1 MYFSLEL
8 PISEENRSIHDNFTE
23 SFDVVAYF
31 PTRRKRS
38 RSRRLR
44 FMRNYSR
51 WYARATR
58 AECNRTHKENP
69 LRSRSELSIKASDR
83 SIEINRA
90 LDRAENFNRR
100 WRRFHPSARR
110 SLNFSPR
117 NTQEMAVLTTISCAA
132 RVQNA
137 GREDDGSRNFPERDL
152 ALSIRGPFFTG
163 DIRPAG
169 HLIPGTRESELKSG
183 RQMDDEHKS
192 RYVAHVPEMPRI
204 YSGSGAFV
212 ETVNGTGVLIIT
224 ADKSKIYNR
233 PLWSRSILRTIY
245 LEINCKPFNG

>member
-1 MYFSLEL
+1 MREISVYFSLQL

-23 SFDVVAYF
+23 NSDGAAYF
-31 PTRRKRS
+31 PSRRKRS
-38 RSRRLR
+38 RRRRRLRLR

-100 WRRFHPSARR
+100 RRRFHPPQPSHPR
-110 SLNFSPR
+110 SLNFSPAQHTGNGR
-117 NTQEMAVLTTISCAA
+117 SNNYFLCG
-132 RVQNA
+132 A
-137 GREDDGSRNFPERDL
+137 GPKCRGRTEDDGSRNFPERDL

-163 DIRPAG
+163 DIRLAG

-192 RYVAHVPEMPRI
+192 RYVAHVPEMQ
-204 YSGSGAFV
+204 
-212 ETVNGTGVLIIT
+212 
-224 ADKSKIYNR
+224 
-233 PLWSRSILRTIY
+233 
-245 LEINCKPFNG
+245 

>member
-23 SFDVVAYF
+23 NSDGVAYF
-31 PTRRKRS
+31 STRRKRS
-38 RSRRLR
+38 RSRRCRRLR

-100 WRRFHPSARR
+100 RRRFHPPPPT
-110 SLNFSPR
+110 PR
-117 NTQEMAVLTTISCAA
+117 D
-132 RVQNA
+132 R
-137 GREDDGSRNFPERDL
+137 
-152 ALSIRGPFFTG
+152 
-163 DIRPAG
+163 
-169 HLIPGTRESELKSG
+169 LIFLRATHRKW
-183 RQMDDEHKS
+183 
-192 RYVAHVPEMPRI
+192 
-204 YSGSGAFV
+204 
-212 ETVNGTGVLIIT
+212 
-224 ADKSKIYNR
+224 
-233 PLWSRSILRTIY
+233 PL
-245 LEINCKPFNG
+245 

>member
-1 MYFSLEL
+1 MEKIPS
-8 PISEENRSIHDNFTE
+8 SIP
-23 SFDVVAYF
+23 A
-31 PTRRKRS
+31 
-38 RSRRLR
+38 
-44 FMRNYSR
+44 
-51 WYARATR
+51 
-58 AECNRTHKENP
+58 
-69 LRSRSELSIKASDR
+69 
-83 SIEINRA
+83 
-90 LDRAENFNRR
+90 
-100 WRRFHPSARR
+100 R

-137 GREDDGSRNFPERDL
+137 GREDDGSCNFPERDL

-192 RYVAHVPEMPRI
+192 QYVAHVPEMPRI

-212 ETVNGTGVLIIT
+212 ETAHGNGVLIII
-224 ADKSKIYNR
+224 ANKFQIYNW
-233 PLWSRSILRTIY
+233 PINLTIGWTNY
-245 LEINCKPFNG
+245 LEIDQIYLRINCNRTFEPRLYDSAL